1 MRQVM
6 PHRNNIVADTDDCKS
21 FLLHSSK
28 FLSPWGGS
36 LVLRR
41 RRVHPR

>member
-21 FLLHSSK
+21 FLLHTSK

-36 LVLRR
+36 RSLGR